1 MLFSMA
7 KLLDQLNHA
16 ILARNYSPRT
26 AKAYVGWVRRY
37 IQFHGIR
44 HPADMGEQE
53 VVDFLTSLAVRDRVS
68 ANTQNQALQA
78 LVFLYKHVVKRP
90 LGDVTSAVRAKKPEK
105 LPVVL
110 DRHEVRL
117 VLNEL
122 EGVHKL
128 IGGLLYGSGLR
139 LLEALQLRVKDLDFE
154 YQCIHIH
161 NAKGQKDRVVTFPPT
176 LHRPA
181 QTQLAMARETHVTDL
196 ARGYGEVW
204 LPHALARKYP
214 GASREWKWQ
223 YLFPSARLVPD
234 RETGVIRRHHVLAS
248 TFQKAIR
255 RAVVRSGIDKPASS
269 HTLRHSFATHALENG
284 LDIRTVQQQLGH
296 ASLETTEIYTHVLKR
311 GGHAVR
317 SPLEDIFPVT
327 PFQDEDPANRS

>member
-1 MLFSMA
+1 MA
-7 KLLDQLNHA
+7 KLLDQLNDA
-16 ILARNYSPRT
+16 ILTRNYSPRT
-26 AKAYVGWVRRY
+26 ATAYVGWARRY
-37 IQFHGIR
+37 IRFHGIR
-44 HPADMGEQE
+44 HPAEMGDQE
-53 VVDFLTSLAVRDRVS
+53 VIDFLTYLAVSRHVS

-78 LVFLYKHVVKRP
+78 LVFLYKHVIKQP

-110 DRHEVRL
+110 DRHEVRS

-122 EGVHKL
+122 EGVYKL
-128 IGGLLYGSGLR
+128 IGAILYGSGLR

-161 NAKGQKDRVVTFPPT
+161 DAKGQKDRIVTFPPA

-181 QTQLAMARETHVTDL
+181 RAQLAVTRETHVSDL

-214 GASREWKWQ
+214 SASREWKWQ
-223 YLFPSARLVPD
+223 YVFPASRLGPE
-234 RETGVIRRHHVLAS
+234 RETGVIRRHHLLAS
-248 TFQKAIR
+248 TFQKAMR
-255 RAVVRSGIDKPASS
+255 RAVVQSRIDKPASS

-317 SPLEDIFPVT
+317 SPLEDIYPATVL
-327 PFQDEDPANRS
+327 ED